1 MMIETHFVTLPVKKV
16 FFKLTIPSVMSMFF
30 SSIYMMADGIFVGHF
45 VGSDALAAV
54 NMVMPVIMI
63 LFAVSNMIAVGS
75 SVKVSTALGEKN
87 PGKARSMFSF
97 STALVIGVGVFF
109 AAAGLLFSKPL
120 IHQVIGEDQLAEMA
134 IQYSRVLMLG
144 LPFIMPLFAMDNFL
158 RVCGKARYSMWINII
173 VSVLNIFLDW
183 LMVAKWEWGISA
195 SALATVISMMIGSVF
210 SFFPFF
216 SKKIT
221 LYFTKPKIKKAEL
234 LGMLYNGSSEFLSSI
249 ASSVIAT
256 LINAV
261 LLYLGGSVAVASYGI
276 VMYIDTLLVGVL
288 YGVVD
293 SIQPAVSY
301 NLGAGKVKRTFS
313 FFKISCVV
321 TAAISV
327 LCMAV
332 ILIFPDKL
340 AAVFSEKG
348 NIQVMQ
354 MTVAA
359 LLLFAPSYLFTWF
372 NMVTSAFL
380 TAMDKPKE
388 SMIIML
394 FRTVL
399 LPVSC
404 LVILTSVMGV
414 YGVFSTITLSSLLTC
429 ILAGLIWRKTVWSYA
444 R

>member
-1 MMIETHFVTLPVKKV
+1 M
-16 FFKLTIPSVMSMFF
+16 
-30 SSIYMMADGIFVGHF
+30 
-45 VGSDALAAV
+45 
-54 NMVMPVIMI
+54 
-63 LFAVSNMIAVGS
+63 
-75 SVKVSTALGEKN
+75 
-87 PGKARSMFSF
+87 
-97 STALVIGVGVFF
+97 
-109 AAAGLLFSKPL
+109 
-120 IHQVIGEDQLAEMA
+120 
-134 IQYSRVLMLG
+134 
-144 LPFIMPLFAMDNFL
+144 
-158 RVCGKARYSMWINII
+158 
-173 VSVLNIFLDW
+173 
-183 LMVAKWEWGISA
+183 
-195 SALATVISMMIGSVF
+195 
-210 SFFPFF
+210 
-216 SKKIT
+216 
-221 LYFTKPKIKKAEL
+221 
-234 LGMLYNGSSEFLSSI
+234 
-249 ASSVIAT
+249 
-256 LINAV
+256 
-261 LLYLGGSVAVASYGI
+261 AVASYGI

-313 FFKISCVV
+313 FFKISCAV

-348 NIQVMQ
+348 NVQVMQ

>member
-1 MMIETHFVTLPVKKV
+1 MIETHFVTLPVKKV

-348 NIQVMQ
+348 NVQVMQ

-444 R
+444 H

>member
-16 FFKLTIPSVMSMFF
+16 FFKLTIPIVMSMFF

-45 VGSDALAAV
+45 IGSDALAAV

-97 STALVIGVGVFF
+97 STALVMGVGVFF

-120 IHQVIGEDQLAEMA
+120 IHQVIREDQLAEMA

-195 SALATVISMMIGSVF
+195 SALATVISMMIGSAF

-234 LGMLYNGSSEFLSSI
+234 MGMLYNGSSEFLSSI

-348 NIQVMQ
+348 NVQVMQ

>member
-1 MMIETHFVTLPVKKV
+1 MISSGKHHAVAGLNAPKLGRCGLGVKIGPGVRPVKK
-16 FFKLTIPSVMSMFF
+16 IPRNHNQVRLGG
-30 SSIYMMADGIFVGHF
+30 IDGIHHF
-45 VGSDALAAV
+45 ANVFG
-54 NMVMPVIMI
+54 PV
-63 LFAVSNMIAVGS
+63 V
-75 SVKVSTALGEKN
+75 E
-87 PGKARSMFSF
+87 
-97 STALVIGVGVFF
+97 
-109 AAAGLLFSKPL
+109 
-120 IHQVIGEDQLAEMA
+120 
-134 IQYSRVLMLG
+134 
-144 LPFIMPLFAMDNFL
+144 
-158 RVCGKARYSMWINII
+158 
-173 VSVLNIFLDW
+173 
-183 LMVAKWEWGISA
+183 
-195 SALATVISMMIGSVF
+195 
-210 SFFPFF
+210 
-216 SKKIT
+216 
-221 LYFTKPKIKKAEL
+221 
-234 LGMLYNGSSEFLSSI
+234 
-249 ASSVIAT
+249 
-256 LINAV
+256 
-261 LLYLGGSVAVASYGI
+261 
-276 VMYIDTLLVGVL
+276 
-288 YGVVD
+288 
-293 SIQPAVSY
+293 
-301 NLGAGKVKRTFS
+301 VKRTFS

-348 NIQVMQ
+348 NVQVMQ

-429 ILAGLIWRKTVWSYA
+429 VLAGLIWRKTVWSYA

>member
-348 NIQVMQ
+348 NVQVMQ

-444 R
+444 H

>member
-173 VSVLNIFLDW
+173 VSVLNIFLDR

-288 YGVVD
+288 YGVAD

-348 NIQVMQ
+348 NVQVMQ

-444 R
+444 H